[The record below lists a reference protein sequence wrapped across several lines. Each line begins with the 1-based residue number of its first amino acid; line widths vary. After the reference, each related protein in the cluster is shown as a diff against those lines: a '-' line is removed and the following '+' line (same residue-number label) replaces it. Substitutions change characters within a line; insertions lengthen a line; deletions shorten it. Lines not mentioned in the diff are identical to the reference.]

1 MKIKVAAAAP
11 EILPGQPGQNMANVL
26 AAISRAREDGAQ
38 LLVLPAGLPED
49 MNRGALERQ
58 AGKMAVYPITKEP
71 LPREELAHPHPGLD
85 ILCCSSDTPSTV
97 SSHYDNLNL
106 AGLASHENMAV
117 VVLACPMGG
126 DGGTLYT
133 GQCVIAQNGTVLQSA
148 DGYAIA
154 QVTIPSRERSAPVEE
169 LVTEQPTTPWTPFPE
184 ELPRI
189 LKLQGDGLAR
199 RMMRLGTTQLTVSV
213 DRTASSLLAL
223 TACVTAVD
231 KLKLSRKNIH
241 VTATGNRAHQ
251 IAAAFGVASG
261 GTNGLVVDSTDLTR
275 RVLENIR
282 PEHYAVNATVPRSVA
297 RLAMRHYANTCGDTA
312 LSVPIR
318 SIARDD
324 DASPWVLYDF
334 LLHFSLI
341 YDLPKWT
348 QARLLE
354 DTFEH
359 MYSLETIQSVLDR
372 FFDTYRRPPVCDG
385 PAVFS
390 TDMVRDTAAH

>member
-11 EILPGQPGQNMANVL
+11 EMLPGQPGQNMANVL
-26 AAISRAREDGAQ
+26 AAIDRARADGAQ

-58 AGKMAVYPITKEP
+58 AGSMTVYPIMKDS

-85 ILCCSSDTPSTV
+85 ILCCSSDTASTV
-97 SSHYDNLNL
+97 TSHLDNINL

-133 GQCVIAQNGTVLQSA
+133 GQCVIAQNGAILQSA
-148 DGYAIA
+148 DGYAFA
-154 QVTIPSRERSAPVEE
+154 RVSIPSREKAAPVEDI
-169 LVTEQPTTPWTPFPE
+169 VTEQPTTPWTPLPE
-184 ELPRI
+184 QLPRI
-189 LKLQGDGLAR
+189 LKLQGEGLAR
-199 RMMRLGTTQLTVSV
+199 RMKSLGATQLTVHI

-231 KLKLSRKNIH
+231 KLKLSRRNIH
-241 VTATGNRAHQ
+241 ATADGNRAHQ
-251 IAAAFGVASG
+251 IAAAFGVTLG
-261 GTNGLVVDSTDLTR
+261 GQGGMEVDATDLTA
-275 RVLENIR
+275 RVLEGAV
-282 PEHYAVNATVPRSVA
+282 PAHYAVNATVPRSVA
-297 RLAMRHYANTCGDTA
+297 RLAMSWYANTCGDMA
-312 LSVPIR
+312 LSQPIR

-334 LLHFSLI
+334 LLHFSLV

-354 DTFEH
+354 DTFEQT
-359 MYSLETIQSVLDR
+359 YDLKTIQQVLDR
-372 FFDTYRRPPVCDG
+372 FFDVYRRPEPCDG

-390 TDMVRDTAAH
+390 TDVLREAHG